1 MQADAVLMVVDPD
14 NQIMQVVGF
23 PIDWNLT
30 PDVSNDWRRFTYA
43 DIKIPDTDWGEER
56 RNGWRAI
63 LELPDG
69 CYEWDLPTLGTGDSL
84 SFENGGG
91 ETILRECTSRG
102 SFVEAQS
109 EVANA
114 DR

>member
-69 CYEWDLPTLGTGDSL
+69 CYEWDLPTLSPGDSL
-84 SFENGGG
+84 SFQNGVG
-91 ETILRECTSRG
+91 EIPLRECTTRG
-102 SFVEAQS
+102 SFVEAQF
-109 EVANA
+109 EVAEAPN
-114 DR
+114 